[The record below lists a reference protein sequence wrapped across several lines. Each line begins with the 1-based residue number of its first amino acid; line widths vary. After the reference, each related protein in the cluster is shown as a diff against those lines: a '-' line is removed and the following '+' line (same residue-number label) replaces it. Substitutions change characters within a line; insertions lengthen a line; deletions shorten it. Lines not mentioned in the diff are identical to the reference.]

1 LGVDNDA
8 LLNGQ
13 SQALYVG
20 GGSADYATIQN
31 YQEKDRVILA
41 GDILDY
47 SFTQMGSSIQ
57 ISTVMGNDLIGIVEE
72 VSGILSMNVL
82 ANDTF
87 AVKFDV

>member
-1 LGVDNDA
+1 
-8 LLNGQ
+8 
-13 SQALYVG
+13 
-20 GGSADYATIQN
+20 
-31 YQEKDRVILA
+31 
-41 GDILDY
+41 
-47 SFTQMGSSIQ
+47 MGSSIQ